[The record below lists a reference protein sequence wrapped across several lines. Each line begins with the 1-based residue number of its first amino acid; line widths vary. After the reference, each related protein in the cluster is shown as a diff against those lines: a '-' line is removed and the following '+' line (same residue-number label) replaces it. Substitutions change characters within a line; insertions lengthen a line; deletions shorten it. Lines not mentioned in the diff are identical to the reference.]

1 MVEESGFV
9 FTPPHEAW
17 FRFADCGTY
26 RTRLSGQGIKEMDFA
41 YWDAPRERLA
51 VLEVE
56 DYSGL
61 EMKDHRVERLVAKG
75 KDVLVMLHSAWRGAP
90 AGLGASLGREIPE
103 RLRVPSR
110 VQLVFVLKVD
120 GGTRMMARSKMRDK
134 IRRAIRAY
142 AALLDLDG
150 DAALMDQHQAFELGL
165 PLRPSG
171 AI

>member
-41 YWDAPRERLA
+41 YWDAPRDRLA
-51 VLEVE
+51 LLEIE
-56 DYSGL
+56 DYTGR
-61 EMKDHRVERLVAKG
+61 EMKDHRVERLIAKG
-75 KDVLVMLHSAWRGAP
+75 KDVLVMLHSAWHEVP
-90 AGLGASLGREIPE
+90 SELGASLAREIPE
-103 RLRVPSR
+103 LLRVRSR
-110 VQLVFVLKVD
+110 VQIVFVLKLD
-120 GGTRMMARSKMRDK
+120 GGTQRMAMSKMRDK

-142 AALLDLDG
+142 AALLDMDG
-150 DAALMDQHQAFELGL
+150 DAALMDQHQALEFGL

-171 AI
+171 AV